1 MHTRSTPHSSD
12 GLWDRVAAWIGTGLI
27 AERVVYVLSGLPSP
41 VSTDL
46 LDDPCFHIE
55 LDSYRPG
62 LGRQVWIAVPLTV
75 GWKGSRTIVLKHRL
89 ADCAADFAHYVIAH
103 ELAHA
108 HLWNGGWG
116 EITDREE
123 AADALAASWGFP
135 QPLY

>member
-1 MHTRSTPHSSD
+1 MHSHSTPHSSD
-12 GLWDRVAAWIGTGLI
+12 GLWDRVVAWIGTGSI
-27 AERVVYVLSGLPSP
+27 AERVVHVLSCLPSP
-41 VSTDL
+41 VRVDL
-46 LDDPCFHIE
+46 LDDPCFHME
-55 LDSYRPG
+55 LDTYRQG
-62 LGRQVWIAVPLTV
+62 HGRQVWMAGPLAED
-75 GWKGSRTIVLKHRL
+75 WKGSRTVVLKHRL

-135 QPLY
+135 QPLK